1 MYMPGVAYGIGTK
14 LDKDRLNKKYD
25 CTDGTVGK
33 TGNGVG
39 DFILSLF
46 EQSEIPAIKPRV
58 LIQTVTKPGF
68 GLKEDRDEYEFE
80 DAQGKGLTP
89 ASDKIAEDM
98 KFGTSFDLSTIK
110 DDKVRE
116 NLERLSKKSDD
127 ELFKNLINL
136 AEWVS
141 SGDLEDNNKR
151 IIAEWQRQVYQTSA
165 DHYTDSRLTDAVFK
179 EETTQSLISV
189 VKRLLDEALRDVNGD
204 ISRLSL
210 NNYIRQFKIKRPQFP
225 FSSDMLHGLTFALN
239 DTWGFKVTLLNYRY
253 DATTKKYWAKLK
265 FDVFDHFGL
274 DKDDVEKFGSMENVQ
289 DRLGKLAPVVPYS
302 FCQEAADGFCSWFIL
317 QYKRGYKP
325 FVTMMSKEIEIE
337 GRL

>member
-1 MYMPGVAYGIGTK
+1 MLHGIIEYQIRK
-14 LDKDRLNKKYD
+14 MKK
-25 CTDGTVGK
+25 C
-33 TGNGVG
+33 N
-39 DFILSLF
+39 ILYHSITMLF
-46 EQSEIPAIKPRV
+46 FTTLLSSC
-58 LIQTVTKPGF
+58 
-68 GLKEDRDEYEFE
+68 LKETAVPIESTFTIETSEDKTSPVTIQLKNESYGAEEYEWTFE

-89 ASDKIAEDM
+89 ASDEIAEDM

-116 NLERLSKKSDD
+116 NLERLSKKSDE

-141 SGDLEDNNKR
+141 RGDLEGNNKR
-151 IIAEWQRQVYQTSA
+151 MIAEWQKKVYQTSA

-179 EETTQSLISV
+179 EETTLSLISV
-189 VKRLLDEALRDVNGD
+189 VKRLLHEALRVVNGD

-210 NNYIRQFKIKRPQFP
+210 NNYIRQFKIKRPKFP
-225 FSSDMLHGLTFALN
+225 FSSDILHGLTFALN

-274 DKDDVEKFGSMENVQ
+274 DKDDVVKFGSMEKVQ
-289 DRLGKLAPVVPYS
+289 DRAGKLAPDS
-302 FCQEAADGFCSWFIL
+302 ICQQAADGFCSWFIL

-325 FVTMMSKEIEIE
+325 FVTMMSKEIEME

>member
-1 MYMPGVAYGIGTK
+1 MVHGITEYQMREMNNGNIPYRSIAV
-14 LDKDRLNKKYD
+14 LLF
-25 CTDGTVGK
+25 TVL
-33 TGNGVG
+33 
-39 DFILSLF
+39 LS
-46 EQSEIPAIKPRV
+46 SC
-58 LIQTVTKPGF
+58 
-68 GLKEDRDEYEFE
+68 LKETAVPIESVFTIEASEDKTSPITIQLKNESYGADEYEWTFE

-151 IIAEWQRQVYQTSA
+151 IIAEWHRQVYQTSE

-179 EETTQSLISV
+179 EETTQSLISE
-189 VKRLLDEALRDVNGD
+189 VKRLLHKALRVVNGD
-204 ISRLSL
+204 ISRLSIS
-210 NNYIRQFKIKRPQFP
+210 NYIGQFNIKRPV
-225 FSSDMLHGLTFALN
+225 FSSFSDKRHGLTFALN

-274 DKDDVEKFGSMENVQ
+274 DKDDVVKFGSMEKVQ
-289 DRLGKLAPVVPYS
+289 DRAGKLAPDS
-302 FCQEAADGFCSWFIL
+302 ICQQAADGFCSWFIL

-325 FVTMMSKEIEIE
+325 FVTMMSKEIEME

>member
-1 MYMPGVAYGIGTK
+1 
-14 LDKDRLNKKYD
+14 
-25 CTDGTVGK
+25 
-33 TGNGVG
+33 
-39 DFILSLF
+39 
-46 EQSEIPAIKPRV
+46 
-58 LIQTVTKPGF
+58 
-68 GLKEDRDEYEFE
+68 
-80 DAQGKGLTP
+80 
-89 ASDKIAEDM
+89 M

-151 IIAEWQRQVYQTSA
+151 IIAEWHRQVYQTSE

-179 EETTQSLISV
+179 EETTQSLISE
-189 VKRLLDEALRDVNGD
+189 VKRLLHKALRVVNGD
-204 ISRLSL
+204 ISRLSIS
-210 NNYIRQFKIKRPQFP
+210 NYIGQFNIKRPV
-225 FSSDMLHGLTFALN
+225 FSSFSDKLHGLTFALN

-274 DKDDVEKFGSMENVQ
+274 DKDDVVKFGSMEKVQ
-289 DRLGKLAPVVPYS
+289 DRAGKLAPDS
-302 FCQEAADGFCSWFIL
+302 ICQQAADGFCSWFIL

-325 FVTMMSKEIEIE
+325 FVTMMSKEIEME